1 MRVSKTFEIQGHY
14 TGKVILRC
22 KAAGLFDAMRKF
34 QNSEEEQVEIINL
47 SAIEIDEKTLRE
59 K

>member
-1 MRVSKTFEIQGHY
+1 MKTYEIEGHY

-34 QNSEEEQVEIINL
+34 QNSEEEYVEIVNVC
-47 SAIEIDEKTLRE
+47 AIEIDENTLRD

>member
-1 MRVSKTFEIQGHY
+1 MRQYEIEGHY
-14 TGKVILRC
+14 NGKVILRC
-22 KAAGLFDAMRKF
+22 KATGLFDAMRKF

-47 SAIEIDEKTLRE
+47 CAIDIDEKTLRE